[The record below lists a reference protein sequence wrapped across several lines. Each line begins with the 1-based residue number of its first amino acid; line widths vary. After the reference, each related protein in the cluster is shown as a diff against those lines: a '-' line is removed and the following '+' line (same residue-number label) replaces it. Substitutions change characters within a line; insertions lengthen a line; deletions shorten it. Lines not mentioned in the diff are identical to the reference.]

1 MRKVIFFS
9 IILFSSMGNAA
20 NVILYPD
27 RPEKLRIG
35 GEVNVLYDV
44 SSSGRTENIRLVSA
58 EPEYVFNRSVKRQVS
73 FWRYPEG
80 KPQKNVPL
88 KVIFKAN

>member
-1 MRKVIFFS
+1 MRKLILLSIVFFS
-9 IILFSSMGNAA
+9 SLANSA
-20 NVILYPD
+20 NVISYPD

-44 SSSGRTENIRLVSA
+44 NIIGKTENIRLVSA
-58 EPEYVFNRSVKRQVS
+58 EPEYIFNRSVKRQIS
-73 FWRYPEG
+73 LWRFAKG
-80 KPQKNVPL
+80 DSQKDVPL

>member
-1 MRKVIFFS
+1 MRKFIFLS
-9 IILFSSMGNAA
+9 IILFSSLANAA
-20 NVILYPD
+20 NVISYPD

-44 SSSGRTENIRLVSA
+44 SSSGKTENIRLISA

-73 FWRYPEG
+73 LWRYPEG
-80 KPQKNVPL
+80 KPQKDVPL